1 MGIFSASM
9 SWQLETTGQFER
21 DAKRYAKKQPNEYLA
36 VMENLEKYHMAI
48 ESAKHPK
55 LVQFGF
61 LHEEPKGIRAIDQSG
76 GALASGKKRGTLDQT
91 RLYSYADLES
101 KSLHLLCL
109 GSKTTQ
115 AKDIRYAESVVDAL
129 RKGEG
134 E

>member
-1 MGIFSASM
+1 
-9 SWQLETTGQFER
+9 
-21 DAKRYAKKQPNEYLA
+21 
-36 VMENLEKYHMAI
+36 MENLDKYMI
-48 ESAKHPK
+48 FLNSASHPR

-76 GALASGKKRGTLDQT
+76 GALASGKRRAKLSQT

-101 KSLHLLCL
+101 KVLHLLCL

-115 AKDIRYAESVVDAL
+115 AKDIRYAENVVDAL
-129 RKGEG
+129 RKGSG